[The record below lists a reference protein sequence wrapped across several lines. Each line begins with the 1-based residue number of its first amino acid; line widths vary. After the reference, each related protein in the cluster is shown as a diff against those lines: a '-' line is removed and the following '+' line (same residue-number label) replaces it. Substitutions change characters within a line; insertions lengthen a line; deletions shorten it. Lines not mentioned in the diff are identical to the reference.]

1 MGSPL
6 PSRHTNE
13 FLSVRIH
20 ELLPSASWLP
30 KYSTNDWRGD
40 WPAGLTVGI
49 MLIPQG
55 MAYAMI
61 AGLPVVYGLYA
72 SLLPQIVYGFLG
84 TSRHLAVGPVAM
96 DSLLVAAGLTGMA
109 AVGSEDY
116 IALALLLAFMM
127 GALQWSMGML
137 RLGFLVNFLSR
148 PVISGFTSAAAL
160 IIGLNQLPH
169 LLGVSSVRSNQ
180 VHTLLAGLMKVLPE
194 IHVQTL
200 GVGLVAIFS
209 LAALKTWAPKIPA
222 ALVVVLTSIVASW
235 AMGFEALGI
244 HVVGAIP
251 EGLPSFSLPTWNLA
265 AAQELLPTALTLSLV
280 AFMEAI
286 SVAKAIEERHDYR
299 VDANQELRALG
310 WANMV
315 GSLFQSYPTTGGFSR
330 TAVTEQ
336 SGGKT
341 PVTAWIAAAVIGLT
355 LFALTPLFYHL
366 PNAVLAA
373 IVMVAV
379 AGLVDVR
386 YPITLWKQDRLEA
399 TILVLTVAVTLTV
412 SLPTGIGAGVLM
424 ALALAVQR
432 MMLPHVAVL
441 GSLEGVYRNV
451 DRFPQAQTDPD
462 VLVVRYDGALN
473 FANQAHF
480 RSTLNR
486 LVVERGEALRLV
498 VLQADTMSY
507 MDASA
512 RSTMHALVNEWS
524 ERGLK
529 LCLAGAIG
537 PVRDALASD
546 GLLDSGDVC
555 FHLNVVEALAEYR
568 SPGSV
573 PRSHHD
579 MAQQHSVP
587 GEHR

>member
-1 MGSPL
+1 MSHATDGVAATFASHQ
-6 PSRHTNE
+6 R

-30 KYSTNDWRGD
+30 SYSTSDWRGD

-55 MAYAMI
+55 MAYALI

-72 SLLPQIVYGFLG
+72 ALLPQIVYGFLG

-109 AVGSEDY
+109 MAGSEHY

-127 GALQWSMGML
+127 GALQLSMGML

-169 LLGVSSVRSNQ
+169 MLGVASGRSNQ
-180 VHTLLAGLMKVLPE
+180 LHKLLAGMAEVVPDTNLA
-194 IHVQTL
+194 TL
-200 GVGLVAIFS
+200 AVGLGATGAMV
-209 LAALKTWAPKIPA
+209 ALKTWAPKVPA
-222 ALVVVLTSIVASW
+222 ALVVVVTSILTSWLI
-235 AMGFEALGI
+235 GFEAMGI
-244 HVVGAIP
+244 KVVGVIP
-251 EGLPSFSLPTWNLA
+251 EGLPSFTLPSWSLA
-265 AAQELLPTALTLSLV
+265 DAQQLLPTALTLSLV

-286 SVAKAIEERHDYR
+286 SVAKAIEERHGYR

-310 WANMV
+310 LTNIF

-336 SGGKT
+336 AGGKT
-341 PVTAWIAAAVIGLT
+341 PVTAWIAAGVIALT
-355 LFALTPLFYHL
+355 LFALTPLFHHL

-373 IVMVAV
+373 IVIVAV
-379 AGLVDVR
+379 AGLVDIH
-386 YPITLWKQDRLEA
+386 YPVTLWKQDRLEA
-399 TILVLTVAVTLTV
+399 AILGVTMVVTLTV
-412 SLPTGIGAGVLM
+412 SLPIGIGVGVLL
-424 ALALAVQR
+424 ALALAVQK
-432 MMLPHVAVL
+432 MMMPHVAVL
-441 GSLEGVYRNV
+441 GNVEGVHRNV
-451 DRFPQAQTDPD
+451 DRFPEAQTASD

-480 RSTLNR
+480 RGTLNR
-486 LVVERGEALRLV
+486 LVKAKGDDLRLV

-512 RSTMHALVNEWS
+512 RATMHALVKEWR
-524 ERGLK
+524 EKGLK

-537 PVRDALASD
+537 PVRDALAAD
-546 GLLDSGDVC
+546 GLLESGDVC
-555 FHLNVVEALAEYR
+555 FQLNVNDALTEYR
-568 SPGSV
+568 KPGSV
-573 PRSHHD
+573 PQSHQD
-579 MAQQHSVP
+579 MAQQH
-587 GEHR
+587 G

>member
-1 MGSPL
+1 
-6 PSRHTNE
+6 
-13 FLSVRIH
+13 
-20 ELLPSASWLP
+20 
-30 KYSTNDWRGD
+30 
-40 WPAGLTVGI
+40 

-72 SLLPQIVYGFLG
+72 ALLPQIVYGFLG

-96 DSLLVAAGLTGMA
+96 DSLLVAAGLTGI
-109 AVGSEDY
+109 AVAGSENY

-127 GALQWSMGML
+127 GALQLSMGVL

-160 IIGLNQLPH
+160 IIGLNQIPH
-169 LLGVSSVRSNQ
+169 LLGVNSGRSNQ
-180 VHTLLAGLMKVLPE
+180 LHTLLAGIAEVLPD
-194 IHVQTL
+194 TNL
-200 GVGLVAIFS
+200 ATFAVGLGAT
-209 LAALKTWAPKIPA
+209 LALVGLKRWAPKVPA
-222 ALVVVLTSIVASW
+222 ALVVVVTSIVTSRLV
-235 AMGFEALGI
+235 GFEAMGI
-244 HVVGAIP
+244 KVVGVIP
-251 EGLPSFSLPTWNLA
+251 EGLPSFSLPSWDMA
-265 AAQELLPTALTLSLV
+265 DAQLLFPTALTLSLV

-286 SVAKAIEERHDYR
+286 SVAKAIEERHGYR

-310 WANMV
+310 LANIV

-336 SGGKT
+336 AGGKT

-355 LFALTPLFYHL
+355 LFALTPLFHHL

-386 YPITLWKQDRLEA
+386 YLFTLWKQDRLEA
-399 TILVLTVAVTLTV
+399 AILGVTVMATLTV
-412 SLPTGIGAGVLM
+412 SLPIGIGMGVLL

-432 MMLPHVAVL
+432 MMMPHVAVL
-441 GSLEGVYRNV
+441 GKVEGVHRNV
-451 DRFPQAQTDPD
+451 DRFPEAVTEPD

-480 RSTLNR
+480 RGTLTG
-486 LVVERGEALRLV
+486 LVNDRSEELRLV
-498 VLQADTMSY
+498 VIQADTMSY

-512 RSTMHALVNEWS
+512 RTTIHALVEEWR
-524 ERGLK
+524 EKNLK

-537 PVRDALASD
+537 PVRDALAAD

-555 FHLNVVEALAEYR
+555 FQLNVNDALTEYR
-568 SPGSV
+568 NPGSV
-573 PRSHHD
+573 PQWHQD
-579 MAQQHSVP
+579 MAQQHS
-587 GEHR
+587 

>member
-1 MGSPL
+1 
-6 PSRHTNE
+6 
-13 FLSVRIH
+13 
-20 ELLPSASWLP
+20 
-30 KYSTNDWRGD
+30 
-40 WPAGLTVGI
+40 

-72 SLLPQIVYGFLG
+72 ALLPQIVYGFLG

-109 AVGSEDY
+109 VAGSENY

-127 GALQWSMGML
+127 GALQLSMGVL

-169 LLGVSSVRSNQ
+169 MLGVSSGRSNQ
-180 VHTLLAGLMKVLPE
+180 LHKLLAGMAEVVPDTNLA
-194 IHVQTL
+194 TFA
-200 GVGLVAIFS
+200 VGLGAT
-209 LAALKTWAPKIPA
+209 LALVALKKWAPKVPA
-222 ALVVVLTSIVASW
+222 ALVVVVTSILTSWLI
-235 AMGFEALGI
+235 GFEAMGI
-244 HVVGAIP
+244 KVVGVIP
-251 EGLPSFSLPTWNLA
+251 EGLPSLTLPSWSMA
-265 AAQELLPTALTLSLV
+265 DAQQLLPTALTLSLV

-286 SVAKAIEERHDYR
+286 SVAKAIEERHGYR

-310 WANMV
+310 LANVV

-336 SGGKT
+336 AGGKT
-341 PVTAWIAAAVIGLT
+341 PVTAWIAAAVIALT

-366 PNAVLAA
+366 PNAVLAS

-379 AGLVDVR
+379 AGLVDFR
-386 YPITLWKQDRLEA
+386 YPVELWKQDRLEA
-399 TILVLTVAVTLTV
+399 AILAVTVVVTLTV
-412 SLPTGIGAGVLM
+412 SLPIGIGVGVLL
-424 ALALAVQR
+424 ALALAVQK
-432 MMLPHVAVL
+432 MMMPHVAVL
-441 GSLEGVYRNV
+441 GNVGGVHRNV
-451 DRFPQAQTDPD
+451 DRFPEAQTAPD

-480 RSTLNR
+480 RSTMNS
-486 LVVERGEALRLV
+486 LVNEKGNGLRLI

-512 RSTMHALVNEWS
+512 RATVHAVVKEWR
-524 ERGLK
+524 EKGLK

-537 PVRDALASD
+537 PVRDALAAD
-546 GLLDSGDVC
+546 GLLESGDVC
-555 FHLNVVEALAEYR
+555 FQLNVNNALTEYR
-568 SPGSV
+568 QPGSV
-573 PRSHHD
+573 PQSHQD
-579 MAQQHSVP
+579 MAQQHS
-587 GEHR
+587 